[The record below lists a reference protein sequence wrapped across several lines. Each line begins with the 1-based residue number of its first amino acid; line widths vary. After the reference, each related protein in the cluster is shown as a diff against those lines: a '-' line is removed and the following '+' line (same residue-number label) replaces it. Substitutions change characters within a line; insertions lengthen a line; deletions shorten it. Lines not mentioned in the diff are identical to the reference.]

1 MNLNLKKLKK
11 LINDPPALSSA
22 DELRRVDN
30 VFFVGG
36 NLPERPTLESLYDS
50 HYQSNASLFLLTFGP
65 EENFAAGE
73 ALARTIKKNFHV
85 HLMARFDYAAPASFI
100 ERAYA
105 AGVDIVEFGAPEE
118 NSPSLAHA
126 RTVFPRWSTVS
137 SLPAGNESVS
147 RSIEAIESLLDD
159 GIVPLVRIAPGAGRV
174 PGDTLDTLALL
185 FETLEGG
192 WRHRK
197 VTLKPLLPLIY
208 LTTPFVPSP
217 SPGALRG
224 FIDLIDGRRLLATSD
239 LRRVLRVKEVEAS
252 FSSSGL

>member
-11 LINDPPALSSA
+11 LTIDPPPLSSA

-36 NLPERPTLESLYDS
+36 NLPERPTLETLYDS
-50 HYQSNASLFLLTFGP
+50 HYQSNASLFHLTFGP

-85 HLMARFDYAAPASFI
+85 YLMARFDYAAPASFI

-105 AGVDIVEFGAPEE
+105 AGVDIVEFGSPED

-126 RTVFPRWSTVS
+126 RTVFPRWSTVCT
-137 SLPAGNESVS
+137 LEAGNENISH
-147 RSIEAIESLLDD
+147 SIEAIERLLDD
-159 GIVPLVRIAPGAGRV
+159 GVVPLVRIAPGAGVV
-174 PGDTLDTLALL
+174 PADALAML

-192 WRHRK
+192 WLQRR

-208 LTTPFVPSP
+208 LTTPFAPSS